1 MRYFNQTM
9 TKCIAIDTSTRRFC
23 LGVKN
28 KSDYYDMSV
37 EQSTDHAKEIFKRID
52 DILKLA
58 NASIEE
64 LDFLAV
70 GIGPGRFSGL
80 RVSISAIK
88 SISYVLNIPIV
99 AISSLEFIAREVMHQ
114 NGKERV
120 TLVEDAGRGN
130 LYIGSYALKNQ
141 KFVKISDDR
150 VVHINEFELSE
161 TDALLVGSGII
172 RYPDIDIDPSLML
185 NQSGEEYLNSR
196 TMIDHALEQFIKGNT
211 IDCMNLKP
219 NYLFDEVAN

>member
-1 MRYFNQTM
+1 M

-28 KSDYYDMSV
+28 SSDYFDRSV
-37 EQSTDHAKEIFKRID
+37 DESTDHAKEIFKRID
-52 DILKLA
+52 DVLKLA
-58 NASIEE
+58 NTSIEE

-88 SISYVLNIPIV
+88 SISYVLSIPIV
-99 AISSLEFIAREVMHQ
+99 AISSLEIIAREIMEK
-114 NGKERV
+114 NDKENV
-120 TLVEDAGRGN
+120 ILIEDAGRGN
-130 LYIGSYALKNQ
+130 LYIGSYALKNHEFI
-141 KFVKISDDR
+141 KLSDDR
-150 VVHINEFELSE
+150 VANINEIKISQ
-161 TDALLVGSGII
+161 TDALIAGSGII
-172 RYPDIDIDPSLML
+172 RYPDLKINSKSLL
-185 NQSGEEYLNSR
+185 NQTGEEYLNSR
-196 TMIDHALEQFIKGNT
+196 TMIDHAVEQFNKGNT

>member
-1 MRYFNQTM
+1 M

-28 KSDYYDMSV
+28 SNDYFDMSV
-37 EQSTDHAKEIFKRID
+37 DESTDHAKDIFKRID
-52 DILKLA
+52 DVLKLA
-58 NASIEE
+58 KISIEE

-99 AISSLEFIAREVMHQ
+99 AISSLEIISREIIQKNNEEKVI
-114 NGKERV
+114 
-120 TLVEDAGRGN
+120 LIEDAGRGN
-130 LYIGSYALKNQ
+130 LYIGSYALENNEFIKL
-141 KFVKISDDR
+141 SDDR
-150 VVHINEFELSE
+150 VANIDEIEISE
-161 TDALLVGSGII
+161 TDSLVAGSGII
-172 RYPDIDIDPSLML
+172 RYPDLKIYSKSLL
-185 NQSGEEYLNSR
+185 NQNGEEYLNSR
-196 TMIDHALEQFIKGNT
+196 TMIDHALEQFNKGNT

>member
-1 MRYFNQTM
+1 M

-28 KSDYYDMSV
+28 SSDYIDMSV
-37 EQSTDHAKEIFKRID
+37 NKSTDHAREILKRID
-52 DILKLA
+52 DVLKLA
-58 NASIEE
+58 NTSIEE

-88 SISYVLNIPIV
+88 SISYVLSIPII
-99 AISSLEFIAREVMHQ
+99 AISSLEIIAREIMEK
-114 NGKERV
+114 NDKENV
-120 TLVEDAGRGN
+120 ILIEDAGRGN
-130 LYIGSYALKNQ
+130 LYIGSYALKNHEFI
-141 KFVKISDDR
+141 KLSDDR
-150 VVHINEFELSE
+150 VANINEIEISE
-161 TDALLVGSGII
+161 TDALIAGSGII
-172 RYPDIDIDPSLML
+172 RYPDLKIDSNSLL
-185 NQSGEEYLNSR
+185 NQNGEEYLNSR
-196 TMIDHALEQFIKGNT
+196 TMIDHALEQFNKGNT

>member
-1 MRYFNQTM
+1 M

-28 KSDYYDMSV
+28 SSDYFDMSV
-37 EQSTDHAKEIFKRID
+37 NKSTDHAREILKRID
-52 DILKLA
+52 DVLKLA
-58 NASIEE
+58 NTSIEE

-88 SISYVLNIPIV
+88 SISYVLSIPIV
-99 AISSLEFIAREVMHQ
+99 AVSSLEIIAREIMEK
-114 NGKERV
+114 NDKENV
-120 TLVEDAGRGN
+120 ILIQDAGRGN
-130 LYIGSYALKNQ
+130 LYIGSYALKNNEFI
-141 KFVKISDDR
+141 KLSDDR
-150 VVHINEFELSE
+150 VANINEIEISE
-161 TDALLVGSGII
+161 TDALIAGSGII
-172 RYPDIDIDPSLML
+172 RYPDLKIDSKLLL
-185 NQSGEEYLNSR
+185 NQTGEEYLNSR
-196 TMIDHALEQFIKGNT
+196 TMIDHTLEQFNKGNT

>member
-1 MRYFNQTM
+1 M

-28 KSDYYDMSV
+28 SSDYFDRSV
-37 EQSTDHAKEIFKRID
+37 DESTDHAKEIFRRID
-52 DILKLA
+52 DVLKLA
-58 NASIEE
+58 NTSIEE

-88 SISYVLNIPIV
+88 SISYVLNKPII
-99 AISSLEFIAREVMHQ
+99 AISSLEIIAREMMEK
-114 NGKERV
+114 NDKENV
-120 TLVEDAGRGN
+120 ILIEDAGRGN
-130 LYIGSYALKNQ
+130 LYIGSYALKNHEFI
-141 KFVKISDDR
+141 KLSDDR
-150 VVHINEFELSE
+150 VANINEIEISQKDVLI
-161 TDALLVGSGII
+161 AGSGII
-172 RYPDIDIDPSLML
+172 RYPDLKINSKSLL
-185 NQSGEEYLNSR
+185 NQTGEEYLNSR
-196 TMIDHALEQFIKGNT
+196 TMIDHAVEQFNKGNT

>member
-1 MRYFNQTM
+1 MVYFNQTM

-28 KSDYYDMSV
+28 SNDYFDMSV
-37 EQSTDHAKEIFKRID
+37 NKSTDHAKEIFKRID
-52 DILKLA
+52 DVLKLA
-58 NASIEE
+58 NTSIEE

-88 SISYVLNIPIV
+88 SISYVLSIPIV
-99 AISSLEFIAREVMHQ
+99 AISSLEIIAREIMEK
-114 NGKERV
+114 NDKENV
-120 TLVEDAGRGN
+120 ILIEDAGRGN
-130 LYIGSYALKNQ
+130 LYIGSYALKNHEFI
-141 KFVKISDDR
+141 KLSDDR
-150 VVHINEFELSE
+150 VANINEIEISE
-161 TDALLVGSGII
+161 TDALIAGSGII
-172 RYPDIDIDPSLML
+172 RYPDLKIDSNSLL
-185 NQSGEEYLNSR
+185 NQTGEEYLNSR
-196 TMIDHALEQFIKGNT
+196 TMIDHALEQFNKGNT

>member
-1 MRYFNQTM
+1 M

-28 KSDYYDMSV
+28 SSDYFDRSV
-37 EQSTDHAKEIFKRID
+37 DESTDHAKEIFRRID
-52 DILKLA
+52 DVLKLA
-58 NASIEE
+58 NTSIEE

-88 SISYVLNIPIV
+88 SISYVLNKPII
-99 AISSLEFIAREVMHQ
+99 AISSLEIIAREMMKK
-114 NGKERV
+114 NDKENV
-120 TLVEDAGRGN
+120 ILIEDAGRGN
-130 LYIGSYALKNQ
+130 LYIGSYALKNHEFI
-141 KFVKISDDR
+141 KLSDDR
-150 VVHINEFELSE
+150 VADINEIKISQKDVLI
-161 TDALLVGSGII
+161 AGSGII
-172 RYPDIDIDPSLML
+172 RYPDLKINSKSLL
-185 NQSGEEYLNSR
+185 NQTGEEYLNSR
-196 TMIDHALEQFIKGNT
+196 TMIDHAVEQFNKGNT

>member
-1 MRYFNQTM
+1 M

-28 KSDYYDMSV
+28 SSDYFDRSV
-37 EQSTDHAKEIFKRID
+37 DESTDHAKEIFRRID
-52 DILKLA
+52 DVLKLA
-58 NASIEE
+58 NTSIEE

-88 SISYVLNIPIV
+88 SISYVLNKPII
-99 AISSLEFIAREVMHQ
+99 AISSLEIIAREMMEK
-114 NGKERV
+114 NDKENV
-120 TLVEDAGRGN
+120 ILIEDAGRGN
-130 LYIGSYALKNQ
+130 LYIGSYALKNHEFI
-141 KFVKISDDR
+141 KLSDDR
-150 VVHINEFELSE
+150 VANINEIKISQA
-161 TDALLVGSGII
+161 DALIAGSGII
-172 RYPDIDIDPSLML
+172 RYPDLKINSKSLL
-185 NQSGEEYLNSR
+185 NQTGEEYLNSR
-196 TMIDHALEQFIKGNT
+196 TMIDHAVEQFNKGNT

>member
-1 MRYFNQTM
+1 M

-28 KSDYYDMSV
+28 SSDYFDRSV
-37 EQSTDHAKEIFKRID
+37 DESTDHAKEIFKRID
-52 DILKLA
+52 DALKLA
-58 NASIEE
+58 NTSIEE

-88 SISYVLNIPIV
+88 SISYVLSIPIV
-99 AISSLEFIAREVMHQ
+99 AISSLEIIAREMMHK
-114 NGKERV
+114 NNKEKAI
-120 TLVEDAGRGN
+120 LIEDAGRGN
-130 LYIGSYALKNQ
+130 LYIGSYALKNHEFI
-141 KFVKISDDR
+141 KLSDDR
-150 VVHINEFELSE
+150 VANINEIEISE
-161 TDALLVGSGII
+161 TDALIAGSGIV
-172 RYPDIDIDPSLML
+172 RYPDLKIDSNSLL
-185 NQSGEEYLNSR
+185 NQNGEEYLNSR
-196 TMIDHALEQFIKGNT
+196 TMIDHALEQFNKGNT

>member
-1 MRYFNQTM
+1 M

-28 KSDYYDMSV
+28 SRDYFDRSV
-37 EQSTDHAKEIFKRID
+37 DESTDHAKEIFKRID
-52 DILKLA
+52 DVLKLA
-58 NASIEE
+58 NTSIEE

-88 SISYVLNIPIV
+88 SISYVLNIPII
-99 AISSLEFIAREVMHQ
+99 AISSLEIIAREMMEK
-114 NGKERV
+114 NDKENV
-120 TLVEDAGRGN
+120 ILIEDAGRGN
-130 LYIGSYALKNQ
+130 LYIGSYALKNHEFI
-141 KFVKISDDR
+141 KLSDDR
-150 VVHINEFELSE
+150 VANINEIEISE
-161 TDALLVGSGII
+161 TDALIAGSGII
-172 RYPDIDIDPSLML
+172 RYPDLKIDSKLLL
-185 NQSGEEYLNSR
+185 NQTGEEYLNSR
-196 TMIDHALEQFIKGNT
+196 TMIDHALEQFNKGNT

>member
-1 MRYFNQTM
+1 M

-28 KSDYYDMSV
+28 SSDYFDRSV
-37 EQSTDHAKEIFKRID
+37 DESTDHAKEIFKRID
-52 DILKLA
+52 DVLKLA
-58 NASIEE
+58 NTSIEE

-88 SISYVLNIPIV
+88 SISYVLNIPII
-99 AISSLEFIAREVMHQ
+99 AISSLEIIAREMMEK
-114 NGKERV
+114 NDKENV
-120 TLVEDAGRGN
+120 ILIEDAGRGN
-130 LYIGSYALKNQ
+130 LYIGSYALKNHEFI
-141 KFVKISDDR
+141 KLSDDR
-150 VVHINEFELSE
+150 VANINEIKFSQ
-161 TDALLVGSGII
+161 TDALIAGSGII
-172 RYPDIDIDPSLML
+172 RYPDLKINSKSLL
-185 NQSGEEYLNSR
+185 NQTGEEYLNSR
-196 TMIDHALEQFIKGNT
+196 TMIDHAVEQFNKGNT

>member
-1 MRYFNQTM
+1 M

-28 KSDYYDMSV
+28 SNDYFDMSV
-37 EQSTDHAKEIFKRID
+37 NKSTDHAKEIFKRID
-52 DILKLA
+52 DVLKLA
-58 NASIEE
+58 NTSIEE

-88 SISYVLNIPIV
+88 SISYVLSIPIV
-99 AISSLEFIAREVMHQ
+99 AISSLEIIAREIMEK
-114 NGKERV
+114 NDKENV
-120 TLVEDAGRGN
+120 ILIEDAGRGN
-130 LYIGSYALKNQ
+130 LYIGSYALKNHEFI
-141 KFVKISDDR
+141 KLSDDR
-150 VVHINEFELSE
+150 VANINEIEISE
-161 TDALLVGSGII
+161 TDALIAGSGII
-172 RYPDIDIDPSLML
+172 RYPDLKIDSNSLL
-185 NQSGEEYLNSR
+185 NQNGEEYLNSR
-196 TMIDHALEQFIKGNT
+196 TMIDHALEQFNKGNT

>member
-1 MRYFNQTM
+1 M

-28 KSDYYDMSV
+28 SSNYFDRSV
-37 EQSTDHAKEIFKRID
+37 KKSTDHAKDIFKRID
-52 DILKLA
+52 DVLKLA
-58 NASIEE
+58 NTSIEE

-88 SISYVLNIPIV
+88 SISYVLSIPIV
-99 AISSLEFIAREVMHQ
+99 AISSLEIIAREIMEK
-114 NGKERV
+114 NDKENV
-120 TLVEDAGRGN
+120 ILIEDAGRGN
-130 LYIGSYALKNQ
+130 LYIGSYALKNHEFI
-141 KFVKISDDR
+141 KLSDDR
-150 VVHINEFELSE
+150 VANINEIEISE
-161 TDALLVGSGII
+161 ADALIAGSGII
-172 RYPDIDIDPSLML
+172 RYPDLKIDSNSLL
-185 NQSGEEYLNSR
+185 NQTGEEYLNSR
-196 TMIDHALEQFIKGNT
+196 TMIDHALEQFNKGNT

>member
-1 MRYFNQTM
+1 M

-28 KSDYYDMSV
+28 NSDYFDRSV
-37 EQSTDHAKEIFKRID
+37 DESTDHAKEIFKRID
-52 DILKLA
+52 DVLNLA
-58 NASIEE
+58 NTSIEE

-88 SISYVLNIPIV
+88 SISYVLNIPII
-99 AISSLEFIAREVMHQ
+99 AISSLEIIAREMMEK
-114 NGKERV
+114 NDKENV
-120 TLVEDAGRGN
+120 ILIEDAGRGN
-130 LYIGSYALKNQ
+130 LYIGSYALKNHEFI
-141 KFVKISDDR
+141 KLSDDR
-150 VVHINEFELSE
+150 VANINEIKISQ
-161 TDALLVGSGII
+161 TDALIAGSGII
-172 RYPDIDIDPSLML
+172 RYPDLKINSKSLL
-185 NQSGEEYLNSR
+185 NQTGEEYLNSR
-196 TMIDHALEQFIKGNT
+196 TMIDHAVEQFNKGNT

>member
-1 MRYFNQTM
+1 M

-28 KSDYYDMSV
+28 SSNYFDRSV
-37 EQSTDHAKEIFKRID
+37 NKSTDHAKEIFKRID
-52 DILKLA
+52 DVLKLA
-58 NASIEE
+58 NTSIEE

-88 SISYVLNIPIV
+88 SISYVLSIPIV
-99 AISSLEFIAREVMHQ
+99 ATSSLEIIAREIMEK
-114 NGKERV
+114 NNKENV
-120 TLVEDAGRGN
+120 ILIEDAGRGN
-130 LYIGSYALKNQ
+130 LYIGSYALRNHEFIKL
-141 KFVKISDDR
+141 SDDR
-150 VVHINEFELSE
+150 VANINEIEISE
-161 TDALLVGSGII
+161 TDALIAGSGII
-172 RYPDIDIDPSLML
+172 RYPDLKIDSKLLL
-185 NQSGEEYLNSR
+185 NQTGEEYLNSR
-196 TMIDHALEQFIKGNT
+196 TMIDHALEQFNKGNT

>member
-1 MRYFNQTM
+1 M

-28 KSDYYDMSV
+28 SSDYFDRSV
-37 EQSTDHAKEIFKRID
+37 DESTDHAKEIFKRID
-52 DILKLA
+52 DVLKLA
-58 NASIEE
+58 NTSIEE

-88 SISYVLNIPIV
+88 SISYVLNIPII
-99 AISSLEFIAREVMHQ
+99 AISSLEIIAREMMEK
-114 NGKERV
+114 NDKENV
-120 TLVEDAGRGN
+120 ILIEDAGRGN
-130 LYIGSYALKNQ
+130 LYIGSYALKNHEFI
-141 KFVKISDDR
+141 KLSDDR
-150 VVHINEFELSE
+150 VANINEIKISQ
-161 TDALLVGSGII
+161 TDALIAGSGII
-172 RYPDIDIDPSLML
+172 RYPDLKINSKSLL
-185 NQSGEEYLNSR
+185 NQTGEEYLNSR
-196 TMIDHALEQFIKGNT
+196 TMIDHAVEQFNKGNT

>member
-1 MRYFNQTM
+1 M

-28 KSDYYDMSV
+28 SSDYFDRSV
-37 EQSTDHAKEIFKRID
+37 DESTDHAKEIFRRID
-52 DILKLA
+52 DVLKLA
-58 NASIEE
+58 NTSIEE

-88 SISYVLNIPIV
+88 SISYVLNKPII
-99 AISSLEFIAREVMHQ
+99 AISSLEIIAREMMEK
-114 NGKERV
+114 NDKENV
-120 TLVEDAGRGN
+120 ILIEDAGRGN
-130 LYIGSYALKNQ
+130 LYIGSYALKNHEFI
-141 KFVKISDDR
+141 KLSDDR
-150 VVHINEFELSE
+150 VANINEIKISQ
-161 TDALLVGSGII
+161 TDALIAGSGII
-172 RYPDIDIDPSLML
+172 RYPDLKINSKSLL
-185 NQSGEEYLNSR
+185 NQTGEEYLNSR
-196 TMIDHALEQFIKGNT
+196 TMIDHAVEQFNKGNT

>member
-1 MRYFNQTM
+1 M

-28 KSDYYDMSV
+28 SSDYFDRSV
-37 EQSTDHAKEIFKRID
+37 DESTDHAKEIFKRID
-52 DILKLA
+52 DVLKLA
-58 NASIEE
+58 NTSIEE

-88 SISYVLNIPIV
+88 SISYVLNKPII
-99 AISSLEFIAREVMHQ
+99 AISSLEIIAREMMEK
-114 NGKERV
+114 NDKENV
-120 TLVEDAGRGN
+120 ILIEDAGRGN
-130 LYIGSYALKNQ
+130 LYIGSYALKNHEFI
-141 KFVKISDDR
+141 KLSDDR
-150 VVHINEFELSE
+150 VANINEIEISE
-161 TDALLVGSGII
+161 TDALIAGSGII
-172 RYPDIDIDPSLML
+172 RYPDLKIDSNSLL
-185 NQSGEEYLNSR
+185 NQNGEEYLNSR
-196 TMIDHALEQFIKGNT
+196 TMIDHALEQFNKGNT

>member
-1 MRYFNQTM
+1 M

-28 KSDYYDMSV
+28 SSDYFDMSV
-37 EQSTDHAKEIFKRID
+37 NKSTDHAKEILKRID
-52 DILKLA
+52 DVLKLA
-58 NASIEE
+58 NTSIEE

-88 SISYVLNIPIV
+88 SISYVLSIPIV
-99 AISSLEFIAREVMHQ
+99 AISSLEIIAREIMEK
-114 NGKERV
+114 NDKENV
-120 TLVEDAGRGN
+120 ILIEDAGRGN
-130 LYIGSYALKNQ
+130 LYIGSYALKNHEFI
-141 KFVKISDDR
+141 KLSDDR
-150 VVHINEFELSE
+150 VANIDEIEISE
-161 TDALLVGSGII
+161 IDALIAGSGII
-172 RYPDIDIDPSLML
+172 RYPDLKIDSNSLL
-185 NQSGEEYLNSR
+185 NQNGEEYLNSR
-196 TMIDHALEQFIKGNT
+196 TMIDHALEQFNKGNT

>member
-1 MRYFNQTM
+1 M

-28 KSDYYDMSV
+28 SSDYFDMSV
-37 EQSTDHAKEIFKRID
+37 DKSTDHAKEIFKRID
-52 DILKLA
+52 DVLKLA
-58 NASIEE
+58 NISIEE

-88 SISYVLNIPIV
+88 SISYVLNIPII
-99 AISSLEFIAREVMHQ
+99 AISSLEIIAREIMEK
-114 NGKERV
+114 NDKENV
-120 TLVEDAGRGN
+120 ILIEDAGRGN
-130 LYIGSYALKNQ
+130 LYIGSYALRNHEFIKLCH
-141 KFVKISDDR
+141 DR
-150 VVHINEFELSE
+150 VANINEIEISE
-161 TDALLVGSGII
+161 TDVLIAGSGII
-172 RYPDIDIDPSLML
+172 RYPDLKIDSNSLL
-185 NQSGEEYLNSR
+185 NQNGEEYLNSR
-196 TMIDHALEQFIKGNT
+196 TMIDHALEQFNKGNT

>member
-1 MRYFNQTM
+1 M

-28 KSDYYDMSV
+28 SSDYFDRSV
-37 EQSTDHAKEIFKRID
+37 DESTDHAKEIFRRID
-52 DILKLA
+52 DVLKLA
-58 NASIEE
+58 NTSIEE

-88 SISYVLNIPIV
+88 SISYVLNKPII
-99 AISSLEFIAREVMHQ
+99 AISSLEIIAREMMEK
-114 NGKERV
+114 NDKENV
-120 TLVEDAGRGN
+120 ILIEDAGRGN
-130 LYIGSYALKNQ
+130 LYIGSYALKNHEFI
-141 KFVKISDDR
+141 KLSDDR
-150 VVHINEFELSE
+150 VANINEIEISE
-161 TDALLVGSGII
+161 ADALIAGSGII
-172 RYPDIDIDPSLML
+172 RYPDLKIDSNSLL
-185 NQSGEEYLNSR
+185 NQNGEEYLNSR
-196 TMIDHALEQFIKGNT
+196 TMIDHALEQFNKGNT

>member
-1 MRYFNQTM
+1 M

-28 KSDYYDMSV
+28 SSNYFDRSV
-37 EQSTDHAKEIFKRID
+37 KKSTDHAKDIFKRID
-52 DILKLA
+52 DVLKLA
-58 NASIEE
+58 NTSIEE

-88 SISYVLNIPIV
+88 SISYVLSIPIV
-99 AISSLEFIAREVMHQ
+99 AISSLEIIAREIMEK
-114 NGKERV
+114 NDKENV
-120 TLVEDAGRGN
+120 ILIEDAGRGN
-130 LYIGSYALKNQ
+130 LYIGSYALKNHEFI
-141 KFVKISDDR
+141 KLSDDR
-150 VVHINEFELSE
+150 VANINEIEISE
-161 TDALLVGSGII
+161 TDALIAGSGII
-172 RYPDIDIDPSLML
+172 RYPDLKIDSKSLL
-185 NQSGEEYLNSR
+185 NQIGEEYLNSR
-196 TMIDHALEQFIKGNT
+196 TMIDHALEQFNKGNT

>member
-1 MRYFNQTM
+1 M

-28 KSDYYDMSV
+28 SSDYYDRSV
-37 EQSTDHAKEIFKRID
+37 DESTDHAKEIFKRID
-52 DILKLA
+52 DVLKLA
-58 NASIEE
+58 NTSIEE

-88 SISYVLNIPIV
+88 SISYVLNIPII
-99 AISSLEFIAREVMHQ
+99 AISSLEIIAREMMEK
-114 NGKERV
+114 NDKENV
-120 TLVEDAGRGN
+120 ILIEDAGRGN
-130 LYIGSYALKNQ
+130 LYIGSYALKNHEFI
-141 KFVKISDDR
+141 KLSDDR
-150 VVHINEFELSE
+150 VANINEIKISQ
-161 TDALLVGSGII
+161 TDALIAGSGII
-172 RYPDIDIDPSLML
+172 RYPDLKINSKSLL
-185 NQSGEEYLNSR
+185 NQTGEEYLNSR
-196 TMIDHALEQFIKGNT
+196 TMIDHAVEQFNKGNT

>member
-1 MRYFNQTM
+1 M

-28 KSDYYDMSV
+28 SSNYFDRSV
-37 EQSTDHAKEIFKRID
+37 NKSTDHAKDIFKRID
-52 DILKLA
+52 DVLKLA
-58 NASIEE
+58 NTSIEE

-88 SISYVLNIPIV
+88 SISYVLSIPIV
-99 AISSLEFIAREVMHQ
+99 ATSSLEIIAREIMEK
-114 NGKERV
+114 NNKENV
-120 TLVEDAGRGN
+120 ILIEDAGRGN
-130 LYIGSYALKNQ
+130 LYIGSYALKNHEFI
-141 KFVKISDDR
+141 KLSDDR
-150 VVHINEFELSE
+150 VANINEIEISE
-161 TDALLVGSGII
+161 ADALIAGSGII
-172 RYPDIDIDPSLML
+172 RYPDLKIDSNSLL
-185 NQSGEEYLNSR
+185 NQNGEEYLNSR
-196 TMIDHALEQFIKGNT
+196 TMIDHALEQFNKGNT

>member
-1 MRYFNQTM
+1 M

-28 KSDYYDMSV
+28 SSDYFDRSV
-37 EQSTDHAKEIFKRID
+37 DESTDHAKEIFKRID
-52 DILKLA
+52 DVLKLA
-58 NASIEE
+58 NTSIEE

-88 SISYVLNIPIV
+88 SISYVLNKPII
-99 AISSLEFIAREVMHQ
+99 AISSLEIIAREMMEK
-114 NGKERV
+114 NDKENV
-120 TLVEDAGRGN
+120 ILIEDAGRGN
-130 LYIGSYALKNQ
+130 LYIGSYALKNHEFI
-141 KFVKISDDR
+141 KLSDDR
-150 VVHINEFELSE
+150 VANINEIEISE
-161 TDALLVGSGII
+161 ADALIAGSGII
-172 RYPDIDIDPSLML
+172 RYPDLKIDSNSLL
-185 NQSGEEYLNSR
+185 NQNGEEYLNSR
-196 TMIDHALEQFIKGNT
+196 TMIDHALEQFNKGNT

>member
-1 MRYFNQTM
+1 M

-28 KSDYYDMSV
+28 NSDYFDRSV
-37 EQSTDHAKEIFKRID
+37 DESTDHAKEIFKRID
-52 DILKLA
+52 DVLKLA
-58 NASIEE
+58 NTSIEE

-88 SISYVLNIPIV
+88 SISYVLNIPII
-99 AISSLEFIAREVMHQ
+99 AISSLEIIAREMMEK
-114 NGKERV
+114 NDKENV
-120 TLVEDAGRGN
+120 ILIEDAGRGN
-130 LYIGSYALKNQ
+130 LYIGSYALKNHEFI
-141 KFVKISDDR
+141 KLSDDR
-150 VVHINEFELSE
+150 VANINEIKISQ
-161 TDALLVGSGII
+161 TDALIAGSGII
-172 RYPDIDIDPSLML
+172 RYPDLKINSKSLL
-185 NQSGEEYLNSR
+185 NQTGEEYLNSR
-196 TMIDHALEQFIKGNT
+196 TMIDHAVEQFNKGNT